1 MYYKVIQMVN
11 KEISKTIRFAEDDI
25 KYLEEKAKRERRK
38 LSDSMRCELL
48 RDKDITGWNKNKK

>member
-1 MYYKVIQMVN
+1 MVN
-11 KEISKTIRFAEDDI
+11 KDLIKSIRFAEDDI

-48 RDKDITGWNKNKK
+48 RDKEITGWNKNKK